1 MRVNFSRAIMR
12 AMKRFVQIP
21 NVNEQD
27 GIPNRA
33 CRKINDAN
41 NQMVKAIESVESRL
55 DSIES
60 AIKIIKERLN
70 L

>member
-12 AMKRFVQIP
+12 AMKRYVQIP

-41 NQMVKAIESVESRL
+41 NQIVKAIESIESRL

-60 AIKIIKERLN
+60 AIKIIRERLN